1 MSSACDSRKTN
12 AQFIIMLVGSDN
24 DCMVPRLLSRAD
36 KSISSSSAQEDI
48 LYEIVLVAW
57 TEKKEL
63 DCV

>member
-1 MSSACDSRKTN
+1 MIHEKQMLLSSSC
-12 AQFIIMLVGSDN
+12 LVGSDN

-48 LYEIVLVAW
+48 SYDIVLVAW

-63 DCV
+63 DYV

>member
-1 MSSACDSRKTN
+1 MREIPEKQMLNSSSC
-12 AQFIIMLVGSDN
+12 LVGSDN
-24 DCMVPRLLSRAD
+24 DCTVPRLLSRAD

-63 DCV
+63 DYV

>member
-1 MSSACDSRKTN
+1 VIHEKRMLLSSSC
-12 AQFIIMLVGSDN
+12 LVGSDN

-48 LYEIVLVAW
+48 SYDIVLVAW